1 MIIACHHITK
11 EFIDKTVLSDITFH
25 LEKGDRAAIVGINGA
40 GKTTLLRIMAGEM
53 DADSGSVTLSSGARL
68 GYLAQDQ
75 GLDANNTIYGEAL
88 EAKREIIEMEDQL
101 SRYEREMES
110 VKGNALNELIESYT
124 ALLHRFEMMDGYA
137 YKGEIVGVLRGLGF
151 EDSEFDKQISTLSGG
166 QKTRVALARLLLK
179 RPDVIMLDEPTNHLD
194 LGSIRWLENYLSNY
208 RGTVLIVSHDRYFLD
223 RTVTRVIEIENASAT
238 VFTGNYTVYAE
249 KKKALR
255 DQQRK
260 AWLNNQA
267 QIRHQEEVIAKLRQF
282 NREKSI
288 KRAESREKM
297 LGKMEVVEK
306 PFTLRDDMHLK
317 LTPCIRSGR
326 EVLTVDGL
334 GKAFGSNVLFSGLGF
349 HIRRGEHVALIGDNG
364 TGKTTIL
371 KILNGLLAQD
381 AGHIRLGTNVH
392 IGYYDQEQHVLDDR
406 NTVFEEIAYAFPTMT
421 NTEVRNLLASF
432 LFTGDDVFKLIGEL
446 SGGEKGRVSLAK
458 LMLSEANFLILDE
471 PTNHLDIVSR
481 EVLENA
487 LNSYDGTVLFVSHDR
502 YFINRTASRIMELTR
517 HVLVNYPG
525 NNSES
530 IPDRYIGN
538 YDFYVEKSAQVGERL
553 IADLQKEESS
563 HSGRTGMERNGT
575 GAGHP
580 DPERAGSETR
590 PADADVFSRD
600 RTKTGS
606 FDPFSPSAEAAGGRG
621 SFREELSAGKAL
633 DIFPGG
639 TDSANPAGPGSFIA
653 GAAFAKPAA
662 SNTGAGVDD
671 WKKRKEE
678 QARRRK
684 IANDLK
690 KCEAEIARLEEEGER
705 LDEEV
710 SLPENST
717 DPDRLR
723 ELTAKREAV
732 DQKLGDL
739 YEQWELLSEQAEEDS

>member
-11 EFIDKTVLSDITFH
+11 EFVEKTVLSDITFH

-53 DADSGSVTLSSGARL
+53 EADSGTVTLSGGARL

-75 GLDANNTIYGEAL
+75 GLDASSTIYDEAL
-88 EAKREIIEMEDQL
+88 EAKREIIEMEKQL
-101 SRYEREMES
+101 SQYEQEMEA

-124 ALLHRFEMMDGYA
+124 NLLHRFEMMNGYA
-137 YKGEIVGVLRGLGF
+137 YKGEITGVLRGLGF
-151 EDSEFDKQISTLSGG
+151 EDEEFDKQIYTLSGG
-166 QKTRVALARLLLK
+166 QKTRVALARLLLQS
-179 RPDVIMLDEPTNHLD
+179 PDVIMLDEPTNHLD
-194 LGSIRWLENYLSNY
+194 LGSIRWLENYLTNY
-208 RGTVLIVSHDRYFLD
+208 RGTVIIVSHDRYFLD
-223 RTVTRVIEIENASAT
+223 RTVTKVIEIENASAT
-238 VFTGNYTVYAE
+238 FFTGNYTVYAE

-255 DQQRK
+255 EQQQR

-297 LGKMEVVEK
+297 LNRMEVVDK

-326 EVLTVDGL
+326 EVLTVENLAKSFDGQT
-334 GKAFGSNVLFSGLGF
+334 LFSGLGF

-371 KILNGLLAQD
+371 KILNGLLGQD
-381 AGHIRLGTNVH
+381 QGHIRLGTNVH
-392 IGYYDQEQHVLDDR
+392 IGYYDQEHHVLDDR
-406 NTVFEEIAYAFPTMT
+406 NTVFEEIAYTFPSMT

-458 LMLSEANFLILDE
+458 LMLSEANLLILDE

-487 LNSYDGTVLFVSHDR
+487 LNSYDGTVLYVSHDR
-502 YFINRTASRIMELTR
+502 YFINRTASRIMELTQK
-517 HVLVNYPG
+517 VLVNYPG

-530 IPDRYIGN
+530 VPERFIGN
-538 YDFYVEKSAQVGERL
+538 YDFYVEKSTQVGDRL
-553 IADLQKEESS
+553 IADLRGSLTELDSS
-563 HSGRTGMERNGT
+563 QGKSAPKSSAVDTANT
-575 GAGHP
+575 DKNLA
-580 DPERAGSETR
+580 AGSAAAVQT
-590 PADADVFSRD
+590 SRV
-600 RTKTGS
+600 S
-606 FDPFSPSAEAAGGRG
+606 QNQAAGA
-621 SFREELSAGKAL
+621 E
-633 DIFPGG
+633 
-639 TDSANPAGPGSFIA
+639 
-653 GAAFAKPAA
+653 
-662 SNTGAGVDD
+662 D
-671 WKKRKEE
+671 WKSRKEE

-690 KCEAEIARLEEEGER
+690 KCENEIARLESEGES
-705 LDEEV
+705 LDEEI

-717 DPDRLR
+717 DPDKLR
-723 ELTAKREAV
+723 ELTAKREAI
-732 DQKLGDL
+732 DEELASL
-739 YEQWELLSEQAEEDS
+739 YERWEELGELSEEE

>member
-1 MIIACHHITK
+1 MIIACHHISK

-25 LEKGDRAAIVGINGA
+25 LEKGDRAAIVGGNGA
-40 GKTTLLRIMAGEM
+40 GKTTLLRIMAGELE
-53 DADSGSVTLSSGARL
+53 ADSGSVTLSGGAKL

-75 GLDANNTIYGEAL
+75 GLDASSTIYAEAL
-88 EAKREIIEMEDQL
+88 EAKREIIEMEQQL
-101 SRYEREMES
+101 SRYEQEMET
-110 VKGNALNELIESYT
+110 VKGKALNELIESYT
-124 ALLHRFEMMDGYA
+124 DLLHRFEQMDGYA

-151 EDSEFDKQISTLSGG
+151 ADDEFDKQISTLSGG
-166 QKTRVALARLLLK
+166 QKTRVALARLLLQK
-179 RPDVIMLDEPTNHLD
+179 PDVIMLDEPTNHLD
-194 LGSIRWLENYLSNY
+194 LGSIRWLENYLTGY
-208 RGTVLIVSHDRYFLD
+208 RGTILIVSHDRYFLD
-223 RTVTRVIEIENASAT
+223 RTVSKVIEIENASAT
-238 VFTGNYTVYAE
+238 FFTGNYTAYAE

-255 DQQRK
+255 DQQRR

-297 LGKMEVVEK
+297 LGRMEVVEK

-326 EVLTVDGL
+326 EVLTVENL
-334 GKAFGSNVLFSGLGF
+334 GKSFDGHALFSNLGF

-371 KILNGLLAQD
+371 KILNGLLGQD

-392 IGYYDQEQHVLDDR
+392 IGYYDQEHHVLDDR
-406 NTVFEEIAYAFPTMT
+406 NTVFEEIAYAFPSMT

-487 LNSYDGTVLFVSHDR
+487 LNAYDGTVLYVSHDR

-517 HVLVNYPG
+517 RVLVNYPG
-525 NNSES
+525 NNSENV
-530 IPDRYIGN
+530 PDKYMGN
-538 YDFYVEKSAQVGERL
+538 YDFYLEKSAQVGEIL
-553 IADLQKEESS
+553 IRDQLEAQAGAAGSA
-563 HSGRTGMERNGT
+563 GRTG
-575 GAGHP
+575 
-580 DPERAGSETR
+580 
-590 PADADVFSRD
+590 
-600 RTKTGS
+600 
-606 FDPFSPSAEAAGGRG
+606 
-621 SFREELSAGKAL
+621 
-633 DIFPGG
+633 
-639 TDSANPAGPGSFIA
+639 
-653 GAAFAKPAA
+653 
-662 SNTGAGVDD
+662 SNTGRPASESRGGGLRTGGSGGDRDSAAGSSGRSGTGLPMTGGSSSAAASAPAARAQDGADD
-671 WKKRKEE
+671 WKARKEE

-690 KCEAEIARLEEEGER
+690 KCEEAIARLEAEGEA
-705 LDEEV
+705 LDEEI

-717 DPDRLR
+717 DPDKLR
-723 ELTAKREAV
+723 DLTSKREAV
-732 DQKLGDL
+732 DEKLAEL
-739 YEQWELLSEQAEEDS
+739 YEQWESLSELAEE

>member
-1 MIIACHHITK
+1 MIIACHHISK
-11 EFIDKTVLSDITFH
+11 EFVDKTVLSDITFH

-53 DADSGSVTLSSGARL
+53 EADSGSVTLSGGARL

-75 GLDANNTIYGEAL
+75 GLDAASTIYQEAL
-88 EAKREIIEMEDQL
+88 EAKREIIEMEEQL
-101 SRYEREMES
+101 GRYEQEMES
-110 VKGNALNELIESYT
+110 VRGNALNELIEAYT
-124 ALLHRFEMMDGYA
+124 DLLHRFEMMNGYA

-151 EDSEFDKQISTLSGG
+151 ADDEFDKQISTLSGG
-166 QKTRVALARLLLK
+166 QKTRVALARLLLQS
-179 RPDVIMLDEPTNHLD
+179 PDVIMLDEPTNHLD
-194 LGSIRWLENYLSNY
+194 LGSIRWLENYLTGY

-223 RTVTRVIEIENASAT
+223 RTVTKVIEIENAAAT
-238 VFTGNYTVYAE
+238 FFTGNYTAYAE

-255 DQQRK
+255 DQQRR

-306 PFTLRDDMHLK
+306 PFTIRDDMHLT

-326 EVLTVDGL
+326 EVLAVEAL
-334 GKAFGSNVLFSGLGF
+334 GKSFDGRVLFSNLGF

-371 KILNGLLAQD
+371 KILNGLLGQD

-392 IGYYDQEQHVLDDR
+392 IGYYDQEHHVLDDR
-406 NTVFEEIAYAFPTMT
+406 NTVFEEIAYAYPSMT
-421 NTEVRNLLASF
+421 NTEVRSLLASF

-446 SGGEKGRVSLAK
+446 SGGEKGRVSLAR

-487 LNSYDGTVLFVSHDR
+487 LNSYDGTVLYVSHDR
-502 YFINRTASRIMELTR
+502 YFINRTASRILELTQR
-517 HVLVNYPG
+517 VLLNYPG

-530 IPDRYIGN
+530 VPEKYQGN
-538 YDFYVEKSAQVGERL
+538 YDFYVEKSAQVGEALLAERL
-553 IADLQKEESS
+553 REDAPISS
-563 HSGRTGMERNGT
+563 AASAFLPD
-575 GAGHP
+575 GA
-580 DPERAGSETR
+580 R
-590 PADADVFSRD
+590 
-600 RTKTGS
+600 
-606 FDPFSPSAEAAGGRG
+606 
-621 SFREELSAGKAL
+621 AGKAQRTGA
-633 DIFPGG
+633 PARGG
-639 TDSANPAGPGSFIA
+639 LSEGSSASAGRPASGTGFGGSPAGPAGGSVPGGPA
-653 GAAFAKPAA
+653 DSGA
-662 SNTGAGVDD
+662 DD
-671 WKKRKEE
+671 WKQRKEE

-690 KCEAEIARLEEEGER
+690 KCEEAVAGLEAEGES
-705 LDEEV
+705 LDAQI

-717 DPDRLR
+717 DPARLR
-723 ELTAKREAV
+723 VLTEKRNAV
-732 DQKLGDL
+732 DEQLARL
-739 YEQWELLSEQAEEDS
+739 YEQWEELSELAEA

>member
-1 MIIACHHITK
+1 MIIACHHISK
-11 EFIDKTVLSDITFH
+11 EFIENTVLSDITFH

-53 DADSGSVTLSSGARL
+53 EPDSGTVTLSGGARL

-75 GLDANNTIYGEAL
+75 GLDASSTIYEEAL
-88 EAKREIIEMEDQL
+88 EAKREIIEMENQL
-101 SRYEREMES
+101 ARYEREMEA
-110 VKGNALNELIESYT
+110 VKGNALNELIEDYT
-124 ALLHRFEMMDGYA
+124 NLLHRFEMMNGYA
-137 YKGEIVGVLRGLGF
+137 YKGEITGVLRGLGF
-151 EDSEFDKQISTLSGG
+151 RDDEFDKQISTLSGG
-166 QKTRVALARLLLK
+166 QKTRVALARLLLQS
-179 RPDVIMLDEPTNHLD
+179 PDVIMLDEPTNHLD
-194 LGSIRWLENYLSNY
+194 LGSIRWLENYLTNY

-223 RTVTRVIEIENASAT
+223 RTVTKVIEIENAHAT
-238 VFTGNYTVYAE
+238 FFTGNYSVYAE

-255 DQQRK
+255 DQQKR

-267 QIRHQEEVIAKLRQF
+267 QIRHQEEVIAKLKQF

-306 PFTLRDDMHLK
+306 PFVLRDDMHLK

-326 EVLTVDGL
+326 EVLTVDSLAKSFDGHT
-334 GKAFGSNVLFSGLGF
+334 LFSGLSF

-371 KILNGLLAQD
+371 KILNGLLGQD

-392 IGYYDQEQHVLDDR
+392 IGYYDQEHHVLDDR
-406 NTVFEEIAYAFPTMT
+406 NTVFEEIAYAFPSMT

-458 LMLSEANFLILDE
+458 LMLSEANLLILDE

-487 LNSYDGTVLFVSHDR
+487 LNSYDGTVLYVSHDR

-517 HVLVNYPG
+517 NVLVNYPG
-525 NNSES
+525 NNAETV
-530 IPDRYIGN
+530 PERYIGN
-538 YDFYVEKSAQVGERL
+538 YDFYVEKSTQVGEKL
-553 IADLQKEESS
+553 IADLLGQNSS
-563 HSGRTGMERNGT
+563 PRDQAANTDE
-575 GAGHP
+575 
-580 DPERAGSETR
+580 
-590 PADADVFSRD
+590 VFS
-600 RTKTGS
+600 GS
-606 FDPFSPSAEAAGGRG
+606 GSRPVTQTRRQDEGISGSSRQTASGSSSTAASSAGGV
-621 SFREELSAGKAL
+621 E
-633 DIFPGG
+633 
-639 TDSANPAGPGSFIA
+639 
-653 GAAFAKPAA
+653 
-662 SNTGAGVDD
+662 D
-671 WKKRKEE
+671 WKTRKEE

-690 KCEAEIARLEEEGER
+690 KCEKEIARLESEGEA
-705 LDEEV
+705 LDETI
-710 SLPENST
+710 SLPQNST
-717 DPDRLR
+717 DPDKLR
-723 ELTAKREAV
+723 DLTAKRESI
-732 DQKLGDL
+732 DEQLSSL
-739 YEQWELLSEQAEEDS
+739 YEQWEALSELAEEE

>member
-11 EFIDKTVLSDITFH
+11 EFVEKTILSDITFH

-53 DADSGSVTLSSGARL
+53 EADQGTVTLSGGARL

-75 GLDANNTIYGEAL
+75 GLDASSTIYEEAL
-88 EAKREIIEMEDQL
+88 EAKREIIEMEQQL
-101 SRYEREMES
+101 SQYEQEMEA

-124 ALLHRFEMMDGYA
+124 NLLHRFEMMNGYA
-137 YKGEIVGVLRGLGF
+137 YKGEITGVLRGLGF
-151 EDSEFDKQISTLSGG
+151 EDNEFDKQISTLSGG
-166 QKTRVALARLLLK
+166 QKTRVALARLLLQS
-179 RPDVIMLDEPTNHLD
+179 PDVIMLDEPTNHLD
-194 LGSIRWLENYLSNY
+194 LGSIRWLENYLTNY
-208 RGTVLIVSHDRYFLD
+208 RGTVIIVSHDRYFLD
-223 RTVTRVIEIENASAT
+223 RTVTKVIEIENASAT
-238 VFTGNYTVYAE
+238 FFTGNYTVYAE

-255 DQQRK
+255 DQQRR

-297 LGKMEVVEK
+297 LGKMEVVDK

-326 EVLTVDGL
+326 EVLTVENLAKSFDGHT
-334 GKAFGSNVLFSGLGF
+334 LFSGLSF
-349 HIRRGEHVALIGDNG
+349 HIRRGEHVAMIGDNG

-371 KILNGLLAQD
+371 KILNGLLGQD
-381 AGHIRLGTNVH
+381 QGHIRLGTNVH
-392 IGYYDQEQHVLDDR
+392 IGYYDQEHHVLDDR
-406 NTVFEEIAYAFPTMT
+406 NTVFEEIAYAYPSMT

-432 LFTGDDVFKLIGEL
+432 LFTGDDAFKLIGEL

-458 LMLSEANFLILDE
+458 LMLSEANLLILDE

-487 LNSYDGTVLFVSHDR
+487 LNSYDGTVLYVSHDR
-502 YFINRTASRIMELTR
+502 YFINRTASRILELTQK
-517 HVLVNYPG
+517 VLVNYPG
-525 NNSES
+525 NNSETL
-530 IPDRYIGN
+530 PDRFIGN
-538 YDFYVEKSAQVGERL
+538 YDFYVEKSAEVGEKL
-553 IADLQKEESS
+553 IADL
-563 HSGRTGMERNGT
+563 R
-575 GAGHP
+575 GAG
-580 DPERAGSETR
+580 PERAGGQVSAGR
-590 PADADVFSRD
+590 G
-600 RTKTGS
+600 GS
-606 FDPFSPSAEAAGGRG
+606 SAASGSSPAAG
-621 SFREELSAGKAL
+621 S
-633 DIFPGG
+633 
-639 TDSANPAGPGSFIA
+639 PAGPAGSSSQAARASA
-653 GAAFAKPAA
+653 GSAAA
-662 SNTGAGVDD
+662 SSSAASGSGSGVED
-671 WKKRKEE
+671 WKTRKEE

-690 KCEAEIARLEEEGER
+690 KCENEIARLESEGEA
-705 LDEEV
+705 LDAEI

-732 DQKLGDL
+732 DEKLSSL
-739 YEQWELLSEQAEEDS
+739 YEQWETLSELADE

>member
-11 EFIDKTVLSDITFH
+11 EFVDKTVLSDITFH
-25 LEKGDRAAIVGINGA
+25 LEKGDRAAIVGVNGA

-53 DADSGSVTLSSGARL
+53 EADSGTVTLSGGARL

-75 GLDANNTIYGEAL
+75 GLDAANTIYGEAL

-101 SRYEREMES
+101 ARYEKEMEA
-110 VKGNALNELIESYT
+110 VRGNALNELIETYT
-124 ALLHRFEMMDGYA
+124 NLLHRFEMMDGYA

-151 EDSEFDKQISTLSGG
+151 TDDEFDKQISTLSGG
-166 QKTRVALARLLLK
+166 QKTRVALARLLL
-179 RPDVIMLDEPTNHLD
+179 RNPDVIMLDEPTNHLD
-194 LGSIRWLENYLSNY
+194 LGSIRWLETYLSNY

-223 RTVTRVIEIENASAT
+223 RTVTKVIEIEHASAT
-238 VFTGNYTVYAE
+238 FFTGNYTAYAE

-255 DQQRK
+255 DQQQR

-297 LGKMEVVEK
+297 LHKMEVVDK
-306 PFTLRDDMHLK
+306 PFTLRDDMHLR

-326 EVLTVDGL
+326 EVLMVEDLAKGFDGRM
-334 GKAFGSNVLFSGLGF
+334 LFTGLGF

-371 KILNGLLAQD
+371 KILNGLTGQD

-392 IGYYDQEQHVLDDR
+392 IGYYDQEHHVLDDT
-406 NTVFEEIAYAFPTMT
+406 NTVFEEIAYAFPSMT

-432 LFTGDDVFKLIGEL
+432 LFTGDDVFKLIGDL

-487 LNSYDGTVLFVSHDR
+487 LNAYDGTVLYVSHDR

-517 HVLVNYPG
+517 RVLVNYPG

-530 IPDRYIGN
+530 VPEKYMGN
-538 YDFYVEKSAQVGERL
+538 YDFYLEKSAQVGEKL
-553 IADLQKEESS
+553 ISDRMAEAGAGPQSYGAPASPSPE
-563 HSGRTGMERNGT
+563 GT
-575 GAGHP
+575 GTGRAP
-580 DPERAGSETR
+580 AAGSGSAGQSRAPVSSPVLEASAETR
-590 PADADVFSRD
+590 
-600 RTKTGS
+600 
-606 FDPFSPSAEAAGGRG
+606 
-621 SFREELSAGKAL
+621 
-633 DIFPGG
+633 G
-639 TDSANPAGPGSFIA
+639 TNS
-653 GAAFAKPAA
+653 AA
-662 SNTGAGVDD
+662 SGGVDD
-671 WKKRKEE
+671 WKARKEE

-690 KCEAEIARLEEEGER
+690 KCENEIARLEAEGES
-705 LDEEV
+705 LDEEI

-723 ELTAKREAV
+723 ELTARREAV
-732 DQKLGDL
+732 DDRLAAL
-739 YEQWELLSEQAEEDS
+739 YEQWEALSEQAEE

>member
-11 EFIDKTVLSDITFH
+11 EFVDKTVLSDITFH

-53 DADSGSVTLSSGARL
+53 EADSGTVTLSGGARL

-75 GLDANNTIYGEAL
+75 GLDASSTIYEEAL
-88 EAKREIIEMEDQL
+88 EAKREIIEMEEHLAQ
-101 SRYEREMES
+101 YEREMEV
-110 VKGNALNELIESYT
+110 VKGNALNELIETYT
-124 ALLHRFEMMDGYA
+124 NLLHRFEMMNGYA
-137 YKGEIVGVLRGLGF
+137 YKGEITGVLRGLGF
-151 EDSEFDKQISTLSGG
+151 TDDEFDKQISTLSGG
-166 QKTRVALARLLLK
+166 QKTRVALARLLLQS
-179 RPDVIMLDEPTNHLD
+179 PDVIMLDEPTNHLD
-194 LGSIRWLENYLSNY
+194 LGSIRWLENYLTNY

-223 RTVTRVIEIENASAT
+223 RTVTKVIEIENASAT
-238 VFTGNYTVYAE
+238 FFTGNYTVYAE

-255 DQQRK
+255 EQQQR

-297 LGKMEVVEK
+297 LGKMEVVDK
-306 PFTLRDDMHLK
+306 PFSLRDDMHLK

-326 EVLTVDGL
+326 EVLTVEDLAKSFDGIT
-334 GKAFGSNVLFSGLGF
+334 LFSGLSF

-371 KILNGLLAQD
+371 KILNGLLGQD
-381 AGHIRLGTNVH
+381 RGHIRLGTNVH
-392 IGYYDQEQHVLDDR
+392 IGYYDQEHHVLDDH
-406 NTVFEEIAYAFPTMT
+406 NTVFEEIAYAFPSMT

-458 LMLSEANFLILDE
+458 LMLSEANLLILDE

-487 LNSYDGTVLFVSHDR
+487 LNSYDGTVLYVSHDR
-502 YFINRTASRIMELTR
+502 YFINRTASRIMELTQR
-517 HVLVNYPG
+517 VLVNYPG

-530 IPDRYIGN
+530 VPERFIGN
-538 YDFYVEKSAQVGERL
+538 YDFYVEKSAQVGENL
-553 IADLQKEESS
+553 IANLRGDSAADQKAAFSGSS
-563 HSGRTGMERNGT
+563 K
-575 GAGHP
+575 
-580 DPERAGSETR
+580 GSPANAVR
-590 PADADVFSRD
+590 PADKMTDGSASAQSSSSSASSGSG
-600 RTKTGS
+600 TG
-606 FDPFSPSAEAAGGRG
+606 
-621 SFREELSAGKAL
+621 
-633 DIFPGG
+633 
-639 TDSANPAGPGSFIA
+639 
-653 GAAFAKPAA
+653 
-662 SNTGAGVDD
+662 GVDD
-671 WKKRKEE
+671 WKTRKEE

-690 KCEAEIARLEEEGER
+690 KCENEIARLEAEGEA
-705 LDEEV
+705 LDEEI

-717 DPDRLR
+717 NPERLR
-723 ELTAKREAV
+723 ELTAKREDIDLQLAS
-732 DQKLGDL
+732 L
-739 YEQWELLSEQAEEDS
+739 YEQWETLGELAEPAE

>member
-11 EFIDKTVLSDITFH
+11 EFVDKTVLSDITFH

-53 DADSGSVTLSSGARL
+53 EADSGTVTLSGGARL

-75 GLDANNTIYGEAL
+75 GLDASSTIYEEAL
-88 EAKREIIEMEDQL
+88 EAKREIIEMEEHLAQ
-101 SRYEREMES
+101 YEREMEV
-110 VKGNALNELIESYT
+110 VKGNALNELIETYT
-124 ALLHRFEMMDGYA
+124 NLLHRFEMMNGYA
-137 YKGEIVGVLRGLGF
+137 YKGEITGVLRGLGF
-151 EDSEFDKQISTLSGG
+151 TDDEFDKQISTLSGG
-166 QKTRVALARLLLK
+166 QKTRVALARLLLQS
-179 RPDVIMLDEPTNHLD
+179 PDVIMLDEPTNHLD
-194 LGSIRWLENYLSNY
+194 LGSIRWLENYLTNY

-223 RTVTRVIEIENASAT
+223 RTVTKVIEIENASAT
-238 VFTGNYTVYAE
+238 FFTGNYTVYAE

-255 DQQRK
+255 EQQQR

-297 LGKMEVVEK
+297 LGKMEVVDK
-306 PFTLRDDMHLK
+306 PFSLRDDMHLK

-326 EVLTVDGL
+326 EVLTVEDLAKSFDGIT
-334 GKAFGSNVLFSGLGF
+334 LFSGLSF

-371 KILNGLLAQD
+371 KILNGLLGQD
-381 AGHIRLGTNVH
+381 RGHIRLGTNVH
-392 IGYYDQEQHVLDDR
+392 IGYYDQEHHVLDDH
-406 NTVFEEIAYAFPTMT
+406 NTVFEEIAYAFPSMT

-458 LMLSEANFLILDE
+458 LMLSEANLLILDE

-487 LNSYDGTVLFVSHDR
+487 LNSYDGTVLYVSHDR
-502 YFINRTASRIMELTR
+502 YFINRTASRIMELTQR
-517 HVLVNYPG
+517 VLVNYPG

-530 IPDRYIGN
+530 VPERFIGN
-538 YDFYVEKSAQVGERL
+538 YDFYVEKSAQVGENL
-553 IADLQKEESS
+553 IANLRGDSAADQKAAFSGSS
-563 HSGRTGMERNGT
+563 K
-575 GAGHP
+575 
-580 DPERAGSETR
+580 GSPANAVR
-590 PADADVFSRD
+590 PADKMTDGSASAQSSSSSASSGSG
-600 RTKTGS
+600 TG
-606 FDPFSPSAEAAGGRG
+606 
-621 SFREELSAGKAL
+621 
-633 DIFPGG
+633 
-639 TDSANPAGPGSFIA
+639 
-653 GAAFAKPAA
+653 
-662 SNTGAGVDD
+662 GVDD
-671 WKKRKEE
+671 WKTRKEE

-690 KCEAEIARLEEEGER
+690 KCENEIARLEAEGEA
-705 LDEEV
+705 LDEEI
-710 SLPENST
+710 SRPENST
-717 DPDRLR
+717 NPERLR
-723 ELTAKREAV
+723 ELTAKREDIDLQLAS
-732 DQKLGDL
+732 L
-739 YEQWELLSEQAEEDS
+739 YEQWETLGELAEPAE

>member
-1 MIIACHHITK
+1 MIIACHHISK
-11 EFIDKTVLSDITFH
+11 EFTEKVVLSDITFH

-53 DADSGSVTLSSGARL
+53 EADNGSVTLSSGARL

-75 GLDANNTIYGEAL
+75 GLDASNTIYDEAL
-88 EAKREIIEMEDQL
+88 EAKREIIDMEEQL
-101 SRYEREMES
+101 ARYEKEMES

-124 ALLHRFEMMDGYA
+124 ALLHRFEMMDGYS

-151 EDSEFDKQISTLSGG
+151 SDSEFDKQISTLSGG

-194 LGSIRWLENYLSNY
+194 LGSIRWLETYLSNY
-208 RGTVLIVSHDRYFLD
+208 RGTVIIVSHDRYFLD

-238 VFTGNYTVYAE
+238 IFTGNYTAYAE

-255 DQQRK
+255 EQQRR

-326 EVLTVDGL
+326 EVLTVEGL
-334 GKAFGSNVLFSGLGF
+334 GKSFGSEILFTGLGF
-349 HIRRGEHVALIGDNG
+349 NIRRGEHVALIGDNG

-392 IGYYDQEQHVLDDR
+392 IGYYDQEQQVLDDR
-406 NTVFEEIAYAFPTMT
+406 NTVFEEIAYAFPSMT

-446 SGGEKGRVSLAK
+446 SGGERGRVSLAR

-487 LNSYDGTVLFVSHDR
+487 LNSYEGTVLFVSHDR

-517 HVLVNYPG
+517 QVLVNYPG

-530 IPDRYIGN
+530 IPEKYIGN
-538 YDFYVEKSAQVGERL
+538 YDFYVEKSAQVGEKL
-553 IADLQKEESS
+553 IEDLRQSDSFRSGLSSVQK
-563 HSGRTGMERNGT
+563 GRKALSAPEDLSVQTGYKAGFDRYDTGRKDT
-575 GAGHP
+575 GAGAA
-580 DPERAGSETR
+580 DQFRGKGKNTDRSAQASGRFDGLIAGE
-590 PADADVFSRD
+590 
-600 RTKTGS
+600 
-606 FDPFSPSAEAAGGRG
+606 
-621 SFREELSAGKAL
+621 
-633 DIFPGG
+633 
-639 TDSANPAGPGSFIA
+639 A
-653 GAAFAKPAA
+653 GAASSA
-662 SNTGAGVDD
+662 SAGSDSPGSGATGVED

-684 IANDLK
+684 LENDLK
-690 KCEAEIARLEEEGER
+690 KCEKEIARLEEEGEN

-710 SLPENST
+710 SLPGNST
-717 DPDRLR
+717 DPEKLSA
-723 ELTAKREAV
+723 LTAKRAAV
-732 DQKLGDL
+732 DEQLQEL
-739 YEQWELLSEQAEEDS
+739 YERWELLSEQTEQS

>member
-11 EFIDKTVLSDITFH
+11 EFVEKTVLSDITFH

-53 DADSGSVTLSSGARL
+53 EADTGTVTLSGGARL

-75 GLDANNTIYGEAL
+75 GLDASSTIYEEAL
-88 EAKREIIEMEDQL
+88 EAKREIIDMEKQLAQYEQEMEA
-101 SRYEREMES
+101 

-124 ALLHRFEMMDGYA
+124 NLLHRFEMMNGYA
-137 YKGEIVGVLRGLGF
+137 YKGEITGVLRGLGF
-151 EDSEFDKQISTLSGG
+151 EDDEFDKQISTLSGG
-166 QKTRVALARLLLK
+166 QKTRVALARLLLQS
-179 RPDVIMLDEPTNHLD
+179 PDVIMLDEPTNHLD
-194 LGSIRWLENYLSNY
+194 LGSIRWLENYLTNY
-208 RGTVLIVSHDRYFLD
+208 RGTVIIVSHDRYFLD
-223 RTVTRVIEIENASAT
+223 RTVTKVIEIENASAT
-238 VFTGNYTVYAE
+238 FFTGNYTVYAE

-255 DQQRK
+255 EQQQR

-267 QIRHQEEVIAKLRQF
+267 QIRHQEEVIAKLKQF

-297 LGKMEVVEK
+297 LGKMEVVDK

-326 EVLTVDGL
+326 EVLTVENLAKGFDGHT
-334 GKAFGSNVLFSGLGF
+334 LFSGLGF

-371 KILNGLLAQD
+371 KILNGLLGQD
-381 AGHIRLGTNVH
+381 QGHIRLGTNVH
-392 IGYYDQEQHVLDDR
+392 IGYYDQEHHVLDDR
-406 NTVFEEIAYAFPTMT
+406 NTVFEEIAYAFPSMT

-432 LFTGDDVFKLIGEL
+432 LFTGDDVFKLIGDL

-458 LMLSEANFLILDE
+458 LMLSEANLLILDE

-487 LNSYDGTVLFVSHDR
+487 LNSYDGTVLYVSHDR
-502 YFINRTASRIMELTR
+502 YFINRTASRIMELTQK
-517 HVLVNYPG
+517 VLVNYPG

-530 IPDRYIGN
+530 VPERFIGN
-538 YDFYVEKSAQVGERL
+538 YDFYIEKSTEVGEKL
-553 IADLQKEESS
+553 IADLKGSR
-563 HSGRTGMERNGT
+563 SGSDSRSTAATRTEAGSKSAGGQALSTEKPAPGRNSDASANA
-575 GAGHP
+575 GAG
-580 DPERAGSETR
+580 A
-590 PADADVFSRD
+590 
-600 RTKTGS
+600 
-606 FDPFSPSAEAAGGRG
+606 
-621 SFREELSAGKAL
+621 
-633 DIFPGG
+633 
-639 TDSANPAGPGSFIA
+639 
-653 GAAFAKPAA
+653 
-662 SNTGAGVDD
+662 DD
-671 WKKRKEE
+671 WKTRKEE

-690 KCEAEIARLEEEGER
+690 KCENEIARLEADGQA
-705 LDEEV
+705 LDEEI

-723 ELTAKREAV
+723 ELTAKREAI
-732 DQKLGDL
+732 DEQLAAL
-739 YEQWELLSEQAEEDS
+739 YEQWESLSELADE

>member
-11 EFIDKTVLSDITFH
+11 EFVDKTVLSDITFH

-53 DADSGSVTLSSGARL
+53 EADSGTVTLSGGARL

-75 GLDANNTIYGEAL
+75 GLDASSTIYEEAL
-88 EAKREIIEMEDQL
+88 EAKREIIEMEEHLAQ
-101 SRYEREMES
+101 YEREMEV
-110 VKGNALNELIESYT
+110 VKGNALNELIETYT
-124 ALLHRFEMMDGYA
+124 NLLHRFEMMNGYA
-137 YKGEIVGVLRGLGF
+137 YKGEITGVLRGLGF
-151 EDSEFDKQISTLSGG
+151 TDDEFDKQISTLSGG
-166 QKTRVALARLLLK
+166 QKTRVALARLLLQS
-179 RPDVIMLDEPTNHLD
+179 PDVIMLDEPTNHLD
-194 LGSIRWLENYLSNY
+194 LGSIRWLENYLTNY

-223 RTVTRVIEIENASAT
+223 RTVTKVIEIENASAT
-238 VFTGNYTVYAE
+238 FFTGNYTVYAE

-255 DQQRK
+255 EQQQR

-297 LGKMEVVEK
+297 LGKMEVVDK
-306 PFTLRDDMHLK
+306 PFSLRDDMHLK

-326 EVLTVDGL
+326 EVLTVEDLAKSFDGIT
-334 GKAFGSNVLFSGLGF
+334 LFSGLSF

-371 KILNGLLAQD
+371 KILNGLLGQD
-381 AGHIRLGTNVH
+381 RGHIRLGTNVH
-392 IGYYDQEQHVLDDR
+392 IGYYDQEHHVLDDH
-406 NTVFEEIAYAFPTMT
+406 NTVFEEIAYAFPSMT

-458 LMLSEANFLILDE
+458 LMLSEANLLILDE
-471 PTNHLDIVSR
+471 PTNHLDIVSK

-487 LNSYDGTVLFVSHDR
+487 LNSYDGTVLYVSHDR
-502 YFINRTASRIMELTR
+502 YFINRTASRIMELTQR
-517 HVLVNYPG
+517 VLVNYPG

-530 IPDRYIGN
+530 VPERFIGN
-538 YDFYVEKSAQVGERL
+538 YDFYVEKSAQVGENL
-553 IADLQKEESS
+553 IANLRGDSAADQKAAFSGSS
-563 HSGRTGMERNGT
+563 K
-575 GAGHP
+575 
-580 DPERAGSETR
+580 GSPANAVR
-590 PADADVFSRD
+590 PADKMTDGSASAQSSSSSASSGSG
-600 RTKTGS
+600 TG
-606 FDPFSPSAEAAGGRG
+606 
-621 SFREELSAGKAL
+621 
-633 DIFPGG
+633 
-639 TDSANPAGPGSFIA
+639 
-653 GAAFAKPAA
+653 
-662 SNTGAGVDD
+662 GVDD
-671 WKKRKEE
+671 WKTRKEE

-690 KCEAEIARLEEEGER
+690 KCENEIARLEAEGEA
-705 LDEEV
+705 LDEEI

-717 DPDRLR
+717 NPERLR
-723 ELTAKREAV
+723 ELTAKREDIDLQLAS
-732 DQKLGDL
+732 L
-739 YEQWELLSEQAEEDS
+739 YEQWETLGELAEPAE

>member
-1 MIIACHHITK
+1 MIIACHHISK

-25 LEKGDRAAIVGINGA
+25 LEKGDRAAIVGVNGA

-53 DADSGSVTLSSGARL
+53 EADQGSVTLSAGAKL

-75 GLDANNTIYGEAL
+75 GLDASNTIYGEAL
-88 EAKREIIEMEDQL
+88 EAKREIIEMEQQL
-101 SRYEREMES
+101 SRYEQEMES

-124 ALLHRFEMMDGYA
+124 SLLHRFEMMNGYA

-151 EDSEFDKQISTLSGG
+151 SDDEFDKSIATLSGG
-166 QKTRVALARLLLK
+166 QKTRVALARLLLQN
-179 RPDVIMLDEPTNHLD
+179 PDVIMLDEPTNHLD
-194 LGSIRWLENYLSNY
+194 LGSIRWLESYLASY

-223 RTVTRVIEIENASAT
+223 RTVTKVIEIENASAT
-238 VFTGNYTVYAE
+238 FFTGNYTVYAE

-255 DQQRK
+255 DQQRR

-288 KRAESREKM
+288 KRAESREK
-297 LGKMEVVEK
+297 LLNKMDVVDK
-306 PFTLRDDMHLK
+306 PFQLRDDMHLK

-326 EVLTVDGL
+326 EVLTVENLAKGFDGHM
-334 GKAFGSNVLFSGLGF
+334 LFTGLGF

-371 KILNGLLAQD
+371 KILNGLVGQD

-392 IGYYDQEQHVLDDR
+392 IGYYDQEHHVLNDS
-406 NTVFEEIAYAFPTMT
+406 NTVFEEIADAFPGMT

-487 LNSYDGTVLFVSHDR
+487 LNSYEGTVLYVSHDR

-517 HVLVNYPG
+517 QVLVNYPG
-525 NNSES
+525 NNSEN
-530 IPDRYIGN
+530 IPDKFIGN
-538 YDFYVEKSAQVGERL
+538 YDFYVEKSSQVGEKL
-553 IADLQKEESS
+553 ISGLQSADA
-563 HSGRTGMERNGT
+563 NGSF
-575 GAGHP
+575 
-580 DPERAGSETR
+580 AGSEDSVQSGIRRYEGEGSGQKAPSSATGAPKDR
-590 PADADVFSRD
+590 AALDNRSSR
-600 RTKTGS
+600 S
-606 FDPFSPSAEAAGGRG
+606 AGG
-621 SFREELSAGKAL
+621 
-633 DIFPGG
+633 
-639 TDSANPAGPGSFIA
+639 
-653 GAAFAKPAA
+653 
-662 SNTGAGVDD
+662 GVED
-671 WKKRKEE
+671 WKTRKEE

-690 KCEAEIARLEEEGER
+690 KCEDEIARLEAEGEG
-705 LDEEV
+705 LDEEI

-717 DPDRLR
+717 DPDKLR
-723 ELTAKREAV
+723 DLTAKREAV
-732 DQKLGDL
+732 DETLSVL
-739 YEQWELLSEQAEEDS
+739 YEQWETLSEQAGE

>member
-1 MIIACHHITK
+1 MIIACHHISK
-11 EFIDKTVLSDITFH
+11 EFIENTVLSDITFH

-53 DADSGSVTLSSGARL
+53 EPDSGTVTLSGGARL

-75 GLDANNTIYGEAL
+75 GLDASSTIYEEAL
-88 EAKREIIEMEDQL
+88 EAKREIIEMENQL
-101 SRYEREMES
+101 ARYEREMEA
-110 VKGNALNELIESYT
+110 VKGNALNELIEDYT
-124 ALLHRFEMMDGYA
+124 NLLHRFEMMNGYA
-137 YKGEIVGVLRGLGF
+137 YKGEITGVLRGLGF
-151 EDSEFDKQISTLSGG
+151 RDDEFDKQISTLSGG
-166 QKTRVALARLLLK
+166 QKTRVALARLLLQS
-179 RPDVIMLDEPTNHLD
+179 PDVIMLDEPTNHLD
-194 LGSIRWLENYLSNY
+194 LGSIRWLENYLTNY

-223 RTVTRVIEIENASAT
+223 RTVTKVIEIENAHAT
-238 VFTGNYTVYAE
+238 FFTGNYSVYAE

-255 DQQRK
+255 DQQKR

-267 QIRHQEEVIAKLRQF
+267 QIRHQEEVIAKLKQF

-297 LGKMEVVEK
+297 LGKMDVVEK
-306 PFTLRDDMHLK
+306 PFVLRDDMHLK

-326 EVLTVDGL
+326 EVLTVDSLAKSFDGHT
-334 GKAFGSNVLFSGLGF
+334 LFSGLSF

-371 KILNGLLAQD
+371 KILNGLLGQD

-392 IGYYDQEQHVLDDR
+392 IGYYDQEHHVLDDR
-406 NTVFEEIAYAFPTMT
+406 NTVFEEIAYAFPSMT

-458 LMLSEANFLILDE
+458 LMLSEANLLILDE

-487 LNSYDGTVLFVSHDR
+487 LNSYDGTVLYVSHDR

-517 HVLVNYPG
+517 NVLVNYPG
-525 NNSES
+525 NNAETV
-530 IPDRYIGN
+530 PERYIGN
-538 YDFYVEKSAQVGERL
+538 YDFYVEKSTQVGEKL
-553 IADLQKEESS
+553 IADLLGQNDSP
-563 HSGRTGMERNGT
+563 RDQAANTDT
-575 GAGHP
+575 
-580 DPERAGSETR
+580 
-590 PADADVFSRD
+590 VFS
-600 RTKTGS
+600 GS
-606 FDPFSPSAEAAGGRG
+606 GSRPVTQTRRQDAGISGSSRQTASGSSSTAASSAGGV
-621 SFREELSAGKAL
+621 E
-633 DIFPGG
+633 
-639 TDSANPAGPGSFIA
+639 
-653 GAAFAKPAA
+653 
-662 SNTGAGVDD
+662 D
-671 WKKRKEE
+671 WKTRKEE

-690 KCEAEIARLEEEGER
+690 KCEKEIARLESEGEA
-705 LDEEV
+705 LDETI

-717 DPDRLR
+717 DPDKLR
-723 ELTAKREAV
+723 DLTAKRESI
-732 DQKLGDL
+732 DEQLSSL
-739 YEQWELLSEQAEEDS
+739 YEQWEALSELAEEE

>member
-11 EFIDKTVLSDITFH
+11 EFVDKTVLSDITFH
-25 LEKGDRAAIVGINGA
+25 LEKGDRAAIVGVNGA

-53 DADSGSVTLSSGARL
+53 EADSGTVTLSGGARL

-75 GLDANNTIYGEAL
+75 GLDAANTIYGEAL

-101 SRYEREMES
+101 ARYEKEMEA
-110 VKGNALNELIESYT
+110 VRGNALNELIETYT
-124 ALLHRFEMMDGYA
+124 NLLHRFEMMDGYA

-151 EDSEFDKQISTLSGG
+151 TDDEFDKQISTLSGG
-166 QKTRVALARLLLK
+166 QKTRVALARLLL
-179 RPDVIMLDEPTNHLD
+179 RNPDVIMLDEPTNHLD
-194 LGSIRWLENYLSNY
+194 LGSIRWLETYLSNY

-223 RTVTRVIEIENASAT
+223 RTVTKVIEIEHASAT
-238 VFTGNYTVYAE
+238 FFTGNYTAYAE

-255 DQQRK
+255 DQQQR

-297 LGKMEVVEK
+297 LHKMEVVDK
-306 PFTLRDDMHLK
+306 PFTLRDDMHLR

-326 EVLTVDGL
+326 EVLMVEDLAKGFDGRM
-334 GKAFGSNVLFSGLGF
+334 LFTGLGF

-371 KILNGLLAQD
+371 KILNGLTGQD

-392 IGYYDQEQHVLDDR
+392 IGYYDQEHHVLDDT
-406 NTVFEEIAYAFPTMT
+406 NTVFEEIAYAFPSMT

-432 LFTGDDVFKLIGEL
+432 LFTGDDVFKLIGDL

-487 LNSYDGTVLFVSHDR
+487 LNAYDGTVLYVSHDR

-517 HVLVNYPG
+517 RVLVNYPG

-530 IPDRYIGN
+530 VPEKYMGN
-538 YDFYVEKSAQVGERL
+538 YDFYLEKSAQVGEKL
-553 IADLQKEESS
+553 ISDRMAEAGAGPQSYGAPASPSPE
-563 HSGRTGMERNGT
+563 GT
-575 GAGHP
+575 GTGRAP
-580 DPERAGSETR
+580 AAGSGSAGQSRAPVSSPVSEASAETR
-590 PADADVFSRD
+590 
-600 RTKTGS
+600 
-606 FDPFSPSAEAAGGRG
+606 
-621 SFREELSAGKAL
+621 
-633 DIFPGG
+633 G
-639 TDSANPAGPGSFIA
+639 TNS
-653 GAAFAKPAA
+653 AA
-662 SNTGAGVDD
+662 SGGVDD
-671 WKKRKEE
+671 WKARKEE

-690 KCEAEIARLEEEGER
+690 KCENEIARLEAEGES
-705 LDEEV
+705 LDEEI

-723 ELTAKREAV
+723 ELTARREAV
-732 DQKLGDL
+732 DDRLAAL
-739 YEQWELLSEQAEEDS
+739 YEQWEALSEQAEE

>member
-11 EFIDKTVLSDITFH
+11 EFVEKTVLSDITFH

-53 DADSGSVTLSSGARL
+53 EADTGTVTLSGGARL

-75 GLDANNTIYGEAL
+75 GLDASSTIYEEAL
-88 EAKREIIEMEDQL
+88 EAKREIIEMEKQL
-101 SRYEREMES
+101 SQYEREMEA

-124 ALLHRFEMMDGYA
+124 NLLHRFEMMNGYA
-137 YKGEIVGVLRGLGF
+137 YKGEITGVLRGLGF
-151 EDSEFDKQISTLSGG
+151 EDDEFDKQISTLSGG
-166 QKTRVALARLLLK
+166 QKTRVALARLLLQS
-179 RPDVIMLDEPTNHLD
+179 PDVIMLDEPTNHLD
-194 LGSIRWLENYLSNY
+194 LGSIRWLENYLTNY
-208 RGTVLIVSHDRYFLD
+208 RGTVIIVSHDRYFLD
-223 RTVTRVIEIENASAT
+223 RTVTKVIEIENASASF
-238 VFTGNYTVYAE
+238 FTGNYTVYAE

-255 DQQRK
+255 DQQQR

-267 QIRHQEEVIAKLRQF
+267 QIKHQEEVIAKLKQF

-297 LGKMEVVEK
+297 LSKMEMVEK
-306 PFTLRDDMHLK
+306 PVILRDDMHLK

-326 EVLTVDGL
+326 EVLTVENLAKSFDGHT
-334 GKAFGSNVLFSGLGF
+334 LFSGLSF

-371 KILNGLLAQD
+371 KILNGLLGQD
-381 AGHIRLGTNVH
+381 QGHIRLGTNVH
-392 IGYYDQEQHVLDDR
+392 IGYYDQEHHVLDDR
-406 NTVFEEIAYAFPTMT
+406 NTVFEEIAYAFPSMT

-458 LMLSEANFLILDE
+458 LMLSEANLLILDE

-487 LNSYDGTVLFVSHDR
+487 LNSYDGTVLYVSHDR
-502 YFINRTASRIMELTR
+502 YFINRTASRIMELTQQ
-517 HVLVNYPG
+517 VLVNYPG
-525 NNSES
+525 NNSETV
-530 IPDRYIGN
+530 PDRFIGN
-538 YDFYVEKSAQVGERL
+538 YDFYVEKSTQVGDRL
-553 IADLQKEESS
+553 IADLRGSLPETDRGQEKSARRTAGEQMNASNGADRGPL
-563 HSGRTGMERNGT
+563 SGSAASGQTNRT
-575 GAGHP
+575 
-580 DPERAGSETR
+580 SENT
-590 PADADVFSRD
+590 
-600 RTKTGS
+600 
-606 FDPFSPSAEAAGGRG
+606 AAGA
-621 SFREELSAGKAL
+621 E
-633 DIFPGG
+633 
-639 TDSANPAGPGSFIA
+639 
-653 GAAFAKPAA
+653 
-662 SNTGAGVDD
+662 D
-671 WKKRKEE
+671 WKTRKEE

-690 KCEAEIARLEEEGER
+690 KCENEIARLESEGEA
-705 LDEEV
+705 LDEQI

-717 DPDRLR
+717 DPDKLR

-732 DQKLGDL
+732 DDQLASL
-739 YEQWELLSEQAEEDS
+739 YERWEELGELAEEE

>member
-11 EFIDKTVLSDITFH
+11 EFVDKTVLSDITFH

-53 DADSGSVTLSSGARL
+53 EADSGTVTLSGGARL

-75 GLDANNTIYGEAL
+75 GLDASSTIYEEAL
-88 EAKREIIEMEDQL
+88 EAKREIIEMEEHLAQ
-101 SRYEREMES
+101 YEREMEV

-124 ALLHRFEMMDGYA
+124 NLLHRFEMMNGYA
-137 YKGEIVGVLRGLGF
+137 YKGEITGVLRGLGF
-151 EDSEFDKQISTLSGG
+151 TDDEFDKQISTLSGG
-166 QKTRVALARLLLK
+166 QKTRVALARLLLQS
-179 RPDVIMLDEPTNHLD
+179 PDVIMLDEPTNHLD
-194 LGSIRWLENYLSNY
+194 LGSIRWLENYLTNY

-223 RTVTRVIEIENASAT
+223 RTVTKVIEIENASAT
-238 VFTGNYTVYAE
+238 FFTGNYTVYAE

-255 DQQRK
+255 EQQQR

-297 LGKMEVVEK
+297 LGKMEVVDK
-306 PFTLRDDMHLK
+306 PFSLRDDMHLK

-326 EVLTVDGL
+326 EVLTVEDLAKSFDGIT
-334 GKAFGSNVLFSGLGF
+334 LFSGLGF

-371 KILNGLLAQD
+371 KILNGLLGQD
-381 AGHIRLGTNVH
+381 RGHIRLGTNVH
-392 IGYYDQEQHVLDDR
+392 IGYYDQEHHVLDDR
-406 NTVFEEIAYAFPTMT
+406 NTVFEEIAYAFPSMT

-458 LMLSEANFLILDE
+458 LMLSEANLLILDE

-487 LNSYDGTVLFVSHDR
+487 LNSYDGTVLYVSHDR
-502 YFINRTASRIMELTR
+502 YFINRTASRIMELTQR
-517 HVLVNYPG
+517 VLVNYPG

-530 IPDRYIGN
+530 VPERFIGN
-538 YDFYVEKSAQVGERL
+538 YDFYVEKSAQVGENL
-553 IADLQKEESS
+553 IANLRGDSAADQKAAFSGSS
-563 HSGRTGMERNGT
+563 K
-575 GAGHP
+575 
-580 DPERAGSETR
+580 GSPANAVR
-590 PADADVFSRD
+590 PADKMTD
-600 RTKTGS
+600 GS
-606 FDPFSPSAEAAGGRG
+606 A
-621 SFREELSAGKAL
+621 
-633 DIFPGG
+633 
-639 TDSANPAGPGSFIA
+639 
-653 GAAFAKPAA
+653 PAA
-662 SNTGAGVDD
+662 SAQSSSSSASSGAGTGGVDD
-671 WKKRKEE
+671 WKTRKEE

-690 KCEAEIARLEEEGER
+690 KCENEIARLEAEGEA
-705 LDEEV
+705 LDEEI

-717 DPDRLR
+717 NPDRLR
-723 ELTAKREAV
+723 ELTAKREDIDLQLAS
-732 DQKLGDL
+732 L
-739 YEQWELLSEQAEEDS
+739 YEQWETLGELAEPAE

>member
-1 MIIACHHITK
+1 MSIACHHITK
-11 EFIDKTVLSDITFH
+11 EFVEKTILSDITFH

-53 DADSGSVTLSSGARL
+53 EADQGTVTLSGGARL

-75 GLDANNTIYGEAL
+75 GLDASSTIYEEAL
-88 EAKREIIEMEDQL
+88 EAKREIIEMEQQL
-101 SRYEREMES
+101 SQYEQEMEA

-124 ALLHRFEMMDGYA
+124 NLLHRFEMMNGYA
-137 YKGEIVGVLRGLGF
+137 YKGEITGVLRGLGF
-151 EDSEFDKQISTLSGG
+151 EDNEFDKQISTLSGG
-166 QKTRVALARLLLK
+166 QKTRVALARLLLQS
-179 RPDVIMLDEPTNHLD
+179 PDVIMLDEPTNHLD
-194 LGSIRWLENYLSNY
+194 LGSIRWLENYLTNY
-208 RGTVLIVSHDRYFLD
+208 RGTVIIVSHDRYFLD
-223 RTVTRVIEIENASAT
+223 RTVTKVIEIENASAT
-238 VFTGNYTVYAE
+238 FFTGNYTVYAE

-255 DQQRK
+255 DQQRR

-297 LGKMEVVEK
+297 LGKMEVVDK

-326 EVLTVDGL
+326 EVLTVENLAKSFDGHT
-334 GKAFGSNVLFSGLGF
+334 LFSGLSF
-349 HIRRGEHVALIGDNG
+349 HIRRGEHVAMIGDNG

-371 KILNGLLAQD
+371 KILNGLLGQD
-381 AGHIRLGTNVH
+381 QGHIRLGTNVH
-392 IGYYDQEQHVLDDR
+392 IGYYDQEHHVLDDR
-406 NTVFEEIAYAFPTMT
+406 NTVFEEIAYAYPSMT

-458 LMLSEANFLILDE
+458 LMLSEANLLILDE

-487 LNSYDGTVLFVSHDR
+487 LNSYDGTVLYVSHDR
-502 YFINRTASRIMELTR
+502 YFINRTASRILELTQK
-517 HVLVNYPG
+517 VLVNYPG
-525 NNSES
+525 NNSETL
-530 IPDRYIGN
+530 PDRFIGN
-538 YDFYVEKSAQVGERL
+538 YDFYVEKSAEVGEKL
-553 IADLQKEESS
+553 IADL
-563 HSGRTGMERNGT
+563 R
-575 GAGHP
+575 GAG
-580 DPERAGSETR
+580 PERAGGQVSAGR
-590 PADADVFSRD
+590 GGSSAASG
-600 RTKTGS
+600 TGKGS
-606 FDPFSPSAEAAGGRG
+606 SPAAG
-621 SFREELSAGKAL
+621 S
-633 DIFPGG
+633 
-639 TDSANPAGPGSFIA
+639 PAGPAGSSSQAARASA
-653 GAAFAKPAA
+653 GSAAA
-662 SNTGAGVDD
+662 SSSAASGSGSGVED
-671 WKKRKEE
+671 WKTRKEE

-690 KCEAEIARLEEEGER
+690 KCENEIARLESEGEA
-705 LDEEV
+705 LDAEI

-732 DQKLGDL
+732 DEKLSSL
-739 YEQWELLSEQAEEDS
+739 YEQWETLSELADE

>member
-421 NTEVRNLLASF
+421 NTEVRNLL
-432 LFTGDDVFKLIGEL
+432 
-446 SGGEKGRVSLAK
+446 GEKGRVSLAK

-530 IPDRYIGN
+530 VPERYIGN

-553 IADLQKEESS
+553 IADLQKEEGGY
-563 HSGRTGMERNGT
+563 SGRSGAEKTGP
-575 GAGHP
+575 GAGRR
-580 DPERAGSETR
+580 DTDRSGSETG
-590 PADADVFSRD
+590 PAGAEIFSRD
-600 RTKTGS
+600 RVQAGGS
-606 FDPFSPSAEAAGGRG
+606 DAFSIPEEAA
-621 SFREELSAGKAL
+621 SA
-633 DIFPGG
+633 
-639 TDSANPAGPGSFIA
+639 
-653 GAAFAKPAA
+653 
-662 SNTGAGVDD
+662 NTGAGVDD

-690 KCEAEIARLEEEGER
+690 KCESEIARLEEEGEK

-717 DPDRLR
+717 DPDKLR
-723 ELTAKREAV
+723 QLTAKRE
-732 DQKLGDL
+732 DIDRKLGEL
-739 YEQWELLSEQAEEDS
+739 YEQWELLSEQAEEDA